1 MGFDNTGRLEGQIS
15 DFFENSK
22 SNQLPA
28 GLEVE
33 FERSRGRKVAS
44 ILYRWICRVKIY
56 LKMCNSSKKF
66 EIFSMR

>member
-1 MGFDNTGRLEGQIS
+1 MGFDVTGGLEGQIS

-44 ILYRWICRVKIY
+44 LLYRWIRFIKSY
-56 LKMCNSSKKF
+56 LKMCNSGKNV
-66 EIFSMR
+66 

>member
-1 MGFDNTGRLEGQIS
+1 MAFDVTGGLEGQIS

-44 ILYRWICRVKIY
+44 IIDRWIRLIKSY
-56 LKMCNSSKKF
+56 LKMCNFRKKIL
-66 EIFSMR
+66 IFLRL